1 MSFYDQ
7 SRFVCMNA
15 LIYFP
20 SISFY
25 VNVYS
30 DVKRLY
36 DSIVIM
42 IIKPCGFRNIFV
54 YYKGNHMINMNSNHS
69 VCHLLTYSRSM
80 SIACKYV
87 GTK

>member
-1 MSFYDQ
+1 MSYYDP
-7 SRFVCMNA
+7 SRFVCMKA

-20 SISFY
+20 SISF
-25 VNVYS
+25 NVSVCS

-69 VCHLLTYSRSM
+69 VCHLFAYLRL
-80 SIACKYV
+80 
-87 GTK
+87 

>member
-1 MSFYDQ
+1 MSFYDP

-15 LIYFP
+15 LTYFP
-20 SISFY
+20 SIPFN

-36 DSIVIM
+36 DSIFIM

-69 VCHLLTYSRSM
+69 VCHLFAYLRF
-80 SIACKYV
+80 V

>member
-15 LIYFP
+15 LTYFP
-20 SISFY
+20 SISFD

-30 DVKRLY
+30 NVKRLY

-69 VCHLLTYSRSM
+69 VCDLFTYLNVLVQNR
-80 SIACKYV
+80 
-87 GTK
+87 